1 MKRKL
6 MCLAALAALALAACG
21 GGGGSGDDTPESTM
35 VPDEAVAT
43 SEAFSS
49 WVGARQ
55 PSDTKDPLAMNATM
69 PPSSDTAEPVDID

>member
-6 MCLAALAALALAACG
+6 MCIVAAAALLAACG
-21 GGGGSGDDTPESTM
+21 GGGGGGDSPAPELTM

-43 SEAFSS
+43 SDAFSS

-55 PSDTKDPLAMNATM
+55 PSDTKDPLAMNAGM
-69 PPSSDTAEPVDID
+69 PPSSETAEPADID

>member
-6 MCLAALAALALAACG
+6 MFCIVAATALLAACG
-21 GGGGSGDDTPESTM
+21 GGGGGDDAASELTM

-43 SEAFSS
+43 SDAFSS

-55 PSDTKDPLAMNATM
+55 PSDTKDPLAMNAAM
-69 PPSSDTAEPVDID
+69 PPSSETAEPVDID

>member
-6 MCLAALAALALAACG
+6 MFCIVAAAALLAACG
-21 GGGGSGDDTPESTM
+21 GGGGDDPTPELTM

-55 PSDTKDPLAMNATM
+55 PSDTKEPLAMNAAM
-69 PPSSDTAEPVDID
+69 PPSSETAEPVDID